1 MYVTFNESSIT
12 VAETVNG
19 AVAITEEDGVRKA
32 TVVPDDGYM
41 VDTVTVDGEEVEL
54 AEDGTYTFAE
64 GDHTIAVTFKP
75 FVNEYV
81 ITATVGE
88 GGTITP
94 AGEVVVTEGANQ
106 TFTIAANA
114 GYIVEYVEVD
124 GVSVA
129 VDGNTYTF
137 TEVYGNHEIYVSF
150 AAVPAYT
157 ITASAGANGM
167 IDPAGD
173 VTAYEGTNAVFTFI
187 PDAEYKVAS
196 VTVDGE
202 ELGTLTSYEFENI
215 VGEHTIHVMFE
226 EISPDYTITVTA
238 GENGTI
244 SPEGA
249 FVVSGGSDQL
259 FTITPDA
266 GYKVSNLLVN
276 GKSVKGEIVAN
287 TYTLANIEQDTTVD
301 VTFKKVEVK
310 DDGCFISSSAG
321 GMSLGSVHRIP
332 AAAAFLL
339 LAVLAGICVR
349 RR

>member
-1 MYVTFNESSIT
+1 
-12 VAETVNG
+12 
-19 AVAITEEDGVRKA
+19 
-32 TVVPDDGYM
+32 M
-41 VDTVTVDGEEVEL
+41 VDTVTVDEEEVEL

-94 AGEVVVTEGANQ
+94 AGEVVVTEGADQ

-137 TEVYGNHEIYVSF
+137 TEVYGNREIYVSF

-157 ITASAGANGM
+157 ITATAGENGT

-173 VTAYEGTNAVFTFI
+173 ITAYEGMNMTFTFT

-202 ELGTLTSYEFENI
+202 ELGPLTSYEFENI
-215 VGEHTIHVMFE
+215 AGEHTIHVMFE
-226 EISPDYTITVTA
+226 EIFPDYTITVTA
-238 GENGTI
+238 GKNGTI
-244 SPEGA
+244 SPEGV

-259 FTITPDA
+259 FTIIPA
-266 GYKVSNLLVN
+266 VGYEVSNLLVN
-276 GKSVKGEIVAN
+276 GESVKGEMDGN
-287 TYTLANIEQDTTVD
+287 TYTLTNISQDTTVD
-301 VTFKKVEVK
+301 VTFEKYVRN
-310 DDGCFISSSAG
+310 DGCFISSSAG
-321 GMSLGSVHRIP
+321 TFSGTHRIP
-332 AAAAFLL
+332 ATAAFLL